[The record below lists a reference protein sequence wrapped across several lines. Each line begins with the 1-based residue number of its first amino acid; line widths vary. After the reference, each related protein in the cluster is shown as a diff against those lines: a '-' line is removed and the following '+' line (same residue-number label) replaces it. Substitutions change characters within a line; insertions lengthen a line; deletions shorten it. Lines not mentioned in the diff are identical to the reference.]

1 MRHHISSNVIK
12 FDPNI
17 LHNLPFLP
25 SKIRQKTFKITR
37 TFGTQK
43 LTLTA
48 FETLNHL
55 DLLTL
60 FQLVKDYIVNKS
72 NYAEAGQFENFEVL
86 RAKINLE
93 KLVKQRGILN
103 KKINRKT
110 IWDSIDRFQNVKVEL
125 SYTDSAKVVRT
136 KYIFQ
141 SETDNANELY
151 NCEIFINKK
160 FFDFCA
166 ESGILIEIERLFR
179 YSSAY
184 TLLLDVFIQ
193 STKWQKYSE
202 ELLFER
208 IGLNDS
214 NLAKKEKRRILKK
227 AFFEFNEFN
236 KFNFTFGNEEW
247 KKEISTH
254 VREISTHVREIST
267 HQAARN
273 TYGDKALKSI

>member
-1 MRHHISSNVIK
+1 MRHHISSNITK

-17 LHNLPFLP
+17 LHNLPFLA

-72 NYAEAGQFENFEVL
+72 NYEEAGQLENFEVL

-93 KLVKQRGILN
+93 KLVTERGILN
-103 KKINRKT
+103 KKTNRKT
-110 IWDSIDRFQNVKVEL
+110 IWDSIDRFQNVRVEL
-125 SYTDSAKVVRT
+125 SYADSPKVVRT

-141 SETDNANELY
+141 SETDNENDLY
-151 NCEIFINKK
+151 NCVIFINKK
-160 FFDFCA
+160 FFDFCVS
-166 ESGILIEIERLFR
+166 SGIIIEIERLFK
-179 YSSAY
+179 YSSAH
-184 TLLLDVFIQ
+184 TILLDVFIQ

-208 IGLNDS
+208 IGLNNS

-236 KFNFTFGNEEW
+236 NFNFSFSSEEW
-247 KKEISTH
+247 K
-254 VREISTHVREIST
+254 REISTHRREIST
-267 HQAARN
+267 HQAASN
-273 TYGDKALKSI
+273 AYGDKTLKSI